1 MELVNG
7 KSQIPWNGP
16 VQLIPAYNAF
26 IHHGLAEESFLMTV
40 LSDCSPRPVQREL
53 LLKEACKMNPF
64 NYPAWRRYLSMKAK
78 GINDRQKLTLLK
90 ELAQAMPHEH
100 NLLHYA
106 AVNILKIRESKVN
119 PYELYACFLDSD
131 CSPAA
136 EELFTRL
143 CWNKLVADCPEI
155 GKIIKYR
162 EGFIGKHLS
171 VWARKGNNASWTPK
185 MKRYSAGMME
195 GAITALEKENRPA
208 HTMWQPT
215 AVCWKYG
222 MTKIKASRGNID
234 QQNQR
239 Q

>member
-1 MELVNG
+1 MTG
-7 KSQIPWNGP
+7 KN
-16 VQLIPAYNAF
+16 
-26 IHHGLAEESFLMTV
+26 
-40 LSDCSPRPVQREL
+40 SPC
-53 LLKEACKMNPF
+53 LKN
-64 NYPAWRRYLSMKAK
+64 WRRPC
-78 GINDRQKLTLLK
+78 
-90 ELAQAMPHEH
+90 PHEH
-100 NLLHYA
+100 NLLHHA

-119 PYELYACFLDSD
+119 PYELYACFLDPD

-195 GAITALEKENRPA
+195 GAITALEKREQTRTYYVATYRRLLEIWNDKKLKHQGEILINKISGNKVSPLRQNR
-208 HTMWQPT
+208 
-215 AVCWKYG
+215 
-222 MTKIKASRGNID
+222 
-234 QQNQR
+234 
-239 Q
+239 

>member
-1 MELVNG
+1 
-7 KSQIPWNGP
+7 
-16 VQLIPAYNAF
+16 
-26 IHHGLAEESFLMTV
+26 
-40 LSDCSPRPVQREL
+40 
-53 LLKEACKMNPF
+53 
-64 NYPAWRRYLSMKAK
+64 
-78 GINDRQKLTLLK
+78 
-90 ELAQAMPHEH
+90 MPHEH
-100 NLLHYA
+100 NLLHHA

-171 VWARKGNNASWTPK
+171 IWVRKGNNASWTPK
-185 MKRYSAGMME
+185 MKRYSVGMME